1 MLLGILVAVG
11 EGGMGYITSALL
23 PPPSPLSR
31 QSGRWVMPE
40 PTYEIEKLLASREM
54 DLRR

>member
-1 MLLGILVAVG
+1 MLLGVLVAVG